1 MLLKDGRLG
10 LIDYGQVKTMS
21 REERIKYAK
30 LILALARDDR
40 EEVQRLHFNEL
51 GVVTKR
57 SDPEVAYL
65 FSCFYNDRDTDDICR
80 GMNIANF
87 IDYLQARDPMV
98 QVPDA
103 YIMAS
108 RVSIMMRGMGKAF
121 GLQLRMSKLWEQEA
135 AAYLKSQGIDY

>member
-1 MLLKDGRLG
+1 
-10 LIDYGQVKTMS
+10 MS
-21 REERIKYAK
+21 KEERVIYAK

-40 EEVQRLHFNEL
+40 HEVQRIHFQEQ
-51 GVVTKR
+51 GAVTQHTCP
-57 SDPEVAYL
+57 DTAYL
-65 FSCFYNDRDTDDICR
+65 FACFYNDRDTPDICR

-87 IDYLQARDPMV
+87 IDFLEARDPMV
-98 QVPDA
+98 RVPEA

-121 GLQLRMSKLWEQEA
+121 GLQLRVSKLWEQEA

>member
-21 REERIKYAK
+21 VQERIIYAK

-40 EEVQRLHFNEL
+40 AEIERIHFQEQ
-51 GVVTKR
+51 GVVTKKN
-57 SDPEVAYL
+57 DPRIGYL
-65 FSCFYNDRDTDDICR
+65 FACFYNDRDSPDVCGDL
-80 GMNIANF
+80 NIASF
-87 IDYLQARDPMV
+87 IDYLESEDPMV
-98 QVPDA
+98 KLPEA

-108 RVSIMMRGMGKAF
+108 RVNIMMRGMGKAF

-135 AAYLKSQGIDY
+135 ADFLKSQGIDY